1 MPLRKAKVQVTL
13 ELDAMIRE
21 DTFGDYMVDSIE
33 EIDTSELLEK
43 IECGDIECEI
53 LEFCEDVKEGD

>member
-1 MPLRKAKVQVTL
+1 MHY
-13 ELDAMIRE
+13 
-21 DTFGDYMVDSIE
+21 DTFQVK
-33 EIDTSELLEK
+33 IDTSELLEK